1 VFAVLLQLLEQALK
15 GPTFVSDFDPVWFG
29 ARVFASGG
37 DPYAAVGPGRA
48 FEWLSPL
55 YYPGNALL
63 AMAPFGALPLQAA
76 RLLFAA
82 VSAALLA
89 YAVTRDGMWRII
101 MFLSAPFW
109 YAAIRSQ
116 WSPLIAAATLL
127 PALGVLAAL
136 KPTVG
141 AAVVFA
147 QRNQRT
153 QLITIIASAALLLAS
168 LLVDPVWPRGWLA
181 SIKGAAQITAP
192 IAHWRVGAPVLL
204 LALLRWRRPEARL
217 LVALACVP
225 QSTIIYEG
233 LYFMLIPRTR
243 RGLLVASLGS
253 YVGYL
258 WQSYYAVTSA
268 TLEELHY
275 GAGDALVACFYLP
288 ALVAILR
295 RPNEGDTPAWMDYA
309 MNRIARYLP
318 RVRQQTA

>member
-1 VFAVLLQLLEQALK
+1 
-15 GPTFVSDFDPVWFG
+15 
-29 ARVFASGG
+29 
-37 DPYAAVGPGRA
+37 
-48 FEWLSPL
+48 
-55 YYPGNALL
+55 
-63 AMAPFGALPLQAA
+63 MAPFGMLPLQAA

-82 VSAALLA
+82 LSAALLA
-89 YAVTRDGMWRII
+89 YAVTRDGMWRLI

-109 YAAIRSQ
+109 YAAIRAQ

-147 QRNQRT
+147 QRTQRA
-153 QLITIIASAALLLAS
+153 QLVIMVASIALVVAS
-168 LLVDPVWPRGWLA
+168 LLIDPAWPSGWLA
-181 SIKGAAQITAP
+181 SIRGAAQITAP
-192 IAHWRVGAPVLL
+192 IAHWRVGAPILL
-204 LALLRWRRPEARL
+204 LGLLRWRRPEARL

-233 LYFMLIPRTR
+233 LYFMLVPRTR

-253 YVGYL
+253 YVGYM
-258 WQSYYAVTSA
+258 WQSHYALTAA
-268 TLEELHY
+268 TLEELQY

-295 RPNEGDTPAWMDYA
+295 RPNEGETPAWMDYMA
-309 MNRIARYLP
+309 ARVRRYLP
-318 RVRQQTA
+318 RASHEAA